1 MEGPKT
7 RRCVQPGEQGENLPQ
22 PPERHPVSS
31 SAESDV
37 EGHSDG
43 DQPGRP
49 QQQQSEPLTQPG
61 PDKPS
66 RATSLPPAEV
76 RVRRSL
82 LNLPMINHERLRMAR
97 AVVDKALK
105 MRRTFSI
112 QGPYPVVRAALR
124 ARGWVERRLPRA
136 NRQVV
141 RRRGDDEDD
150 TNDGD
155 DSGDDDDDDDCTED
169 SDKDDVDDLHNLMSR
184 LVRNELTYFYWT
196 TRRDT
201 IDTRILRKEQ
211 MTNHFAKAGTFTT
224 KVGLCVNLRNLQ
236 WFDAA
241 DPDSFFPRCYRLGA
255 EDEKHAFIEDYRRTA
270 CTNLLQFLV
279 EKSHSTGGVRSM
291 AESEV
296 ESVFNLAD
304 IAQLAKKPFKRP
316 ALSLVS
322 ARFIESA
329 LQVCQDFLDSLEHND
344 IDISMETPPT
354 MTEQE
359 WLEFIHNYYLVV
371 HDGAEVE
378 VKGHHVRACKDM
390 LHRLQEVCP
399 QLDTDGVHNIWIV
412 KPGAKS
418 RGRGIMCSKRLDEI
432 LKLVDSDPTLIKD
445 SKWVVQ
451 KYLERP
457 LLVHGTKFDLR
468 QWFLVTE
475 WNPLT
480 IWFYKECYLRFST
493 QPYSVETMEN
503 SVHLCNN
510 SIQKH
515 FQPSQQRHRAVPE
528 DNMWSC
534 EQFRCYLERQG
545 LGAKWW
551 DVVVPGMKSAVVH
564 ALQTAQDLVESRR
577 SSFELYGADFMLG
590 RDLRPWLL
598 EINASPTMAPST
610 SVTARLCAAV
620 QEDTLRVVLD
630 RRVDRNAHTGGFEL
644 IYKQAAVDV
653 PQYVGMNLLIEGSQ
667 VRKPRPPAPKPPE
680 RRRPPIPKENEKDKP
695 DKDKAEK
702 TRPEQARPEQTRP
715 EQARPEQTRPE
726 RAPSR
731 KFFKSVT
738 ELTFTNAKVPPSP
751 ALVDRRRFPHRI
763 TLTENLKLPARMLT
777 RSLEVP
783 FRKPF
788 LCGHPVRP
796 RSGRARVTE
805 LTLSPTLPLE
815 VFSLHDSDRIRTVVI
830 PTPLIPEPAVRYQT
844 FSQHYRRVLRVA
856 CMGRNMQK
864 I

>member
-1 MEGPKT
+1 MEAPKT
-7 RRCVQPGEQGENLPQ
+7 RRCVQPGGQRDNLPRA
-22 PPERHPVSS
+22 PEKHPVPS

-37 EGHSDG
+37 EGQSDG

-49 QQQQSEPLTQPG
+49 QQQARLLTQPSSE
-61 PDKPS
+61 KSSRTTPS
-66 RATSLPPAEV
+66 PPTEG

-82 LNLPMINHERLRMAR
+82 LNLPMINPERLRMAR
-97 AVVDKALK
+97 VLVDKAIK
-105 MRRTFSI
+105 NRRTFSI

-136 NRQVV
+136 NTQAPCH
-141 RRRGDDEDD
+141 RGDDEDD
-150 TNDGD
+150 TNDGN
-155 DSGDDDDDDDCTED
+155 DSGDDDDDDDSPEETE
-169 SDKDDVDDLHNLMSR
+169 KDDVDYLHNLMSR
-184 LVRNELTYFYWT
+184 LVRNELTFFYWT
-196 TRRDT
+196 TRRET
-201 IDTRILRKEQ
+201 IDTRSLRKEQ
-211 MTNHFAKAGTFTT
+211 MINHFAKAGTFTT

-255 EDEKHAFIEDYRRTA
+255 EDEKHAFIEDFRRTA

-279 EKSHSTGGVRSM
+279 EKSQEDQNTEESGVG
-291 AESEV
+291 
-296 ESVFNLAD
+296 SVFLTDPAH
-304 IAQLAKKPFKRP
+304 LTKKPCKRP
-316 ALSLVS
+316 AVSLVS
-322 ARFIESA
+322 PRIIDSA
-329 LQVCQDFLDSLEHND
+329 LQVCQDFLDSLDHND

-354 MTEQE
+354 LTDQE

-371 HDGAEVE
+371 HDGADVE
-378 VKGHHVRACKDM
+378 ASGNYVSSCKNM
-390 LHRLQEVCP
+390 LQRLREVCP

-432 LKLVDSDPTLIKD
+432 LKLVDSDPALIKD

-457 LLVHGTKFDLR
+457 LLIHGTKFDLR

-480 IWFYKECYLRFST
+480 IWFYKKCYLRFST

-515 FQPSQQRHRAVPE
+515 FQPSRQRHPEVPE

-534 EQFRCYLERQG
+534 DQFRSYLSRQG

-551 DVVVPGMKSAVVH
+551 GVVVPGMKSAVVH

-610 SVTARLCAAV
+610 PITARLCAAV

-630 RRVDRNAHTGGFEL
+630 RRLDRNAHTGGFEL
-644 IYKQAAVDV
+644 IYKQTAVDV
-653 PQYVGMNLLIEGSQ
+653 PQYVGINLLIEGSQ
-667 VRKPRPPAPKPPE
+667 IRKPRPPAPRPPE
-680 RRRPPIPKENEKDKP
+680 PRFIQPAPVLRRSTPKEADKHKT
-695 DKDKAEK
+695 DKSPPA
-702 TRPEQARPEQTRP
+702 TN
-715 EQARPEQTRPE
+715 
-726 RAPSR
+726 R
-731 KFFKSVT
+731 KWFKSVVT
-738 ELTFTNAKVPPSP
+738 ELTFKNARVPPSP
-751 ALVDRRRFPHRI
+751 ALARLGRHGCGEARRFAHQI
-763 TLTENLKLPARMLT
+763 CLTDNFKLPPRMLT

-783 FRKPF
+783 LRKPF
-788 LCGHPVRP
+788 LCGQPKRP
-796 RSGRARVTE
+796 RSGRVRVAE
-805 LTLSPTLPLE
+805 SPQSPSLPLE
-815 VFSLHDSDRIRTVVI
+815 VFSLRDAGRVPTVLV
-830 PTPLIPEPAVRYQT
+830 PTPVVPRATFRYQT
-844 FSQHYRRVLRVA
+844 LSQQYRKVLRVT
-856 CMGRNMQK
+856 CVGRSMQK